1 MSILLNWLISTIAI
15 IISAYILPGIKVP
28 NFTTAFI
35 AALVLGILNA
45 VIRPLLLLLTLP
57 VNILTLGLF
66 TLVINAVIILLVSSL
81 VPEFQ
86 VNGFLSALLF
96 AIVLSVINSLLI
108 NLA

>member
-1 MSILLNWLISTIAI
+1 MSLLLNWLISAIAI
-15 IISAYILPGIKVP
+15 VISAYILPGIKVP
-28 NFTTAFI
+28 NFTTALVV
-35 AALVLGILNA
+35 ALVLGILNA

-66 TLVINAVIILLVSSL
+66 TLVINAIIILLVASL

-96 AIVLSVINSLLI
+96 AIILSVINSLLI

>member
-1 MSILLNWLISTIAI
+1 MSILINWLISAIAI
-15 IISAYILPGIKVP
+15 IISAYIIPGIRVP
-28 NFTTAFI
+28 NFTTALI
-35 AALVLGILNA
+35 TAVVLGILNA
-45 VIRPLLLLLTLP
+45 VIKPLLLLLTLP

-86 VNGFLSALLF
+86 VDGFLAALLF
-96 AIVLSVINSLLI
+96 AVVLSVINSLLI

>member
-1 MSILLNWLISTIAI
+1 MSILLNWLISTLAI

-45 VIRPLLLLLTLP
+45 IIRPLLLLLTLP
-57 VNILTLGLF
+57 LNILTLGLF
-66 TLVINAVIILLVSSL
+66 TLVINAVIILLVASL

-96 AIVLSVINSLLI
+96 AMVLSVINSLLV

>member
-28 NFTTAFI
+28 NFTTALV

-45 VIRPLLLLLTLP
+45 IIRPLLILLTLP

-108 NLA
+108 RLA

>member
-1 MSILLNWLISTIAI
+1 MSLLLNWLISAIAI

-28 NFTTAFI
+28 NFTTALVV
-35 AALVLGILNA
+35 ALVLGILNA

-66 TLVINAVIILLVSSL
+66 TLVINAVIILLVASL

-86 VNGFLSALLF
+86 VNGFLAALLF

>member
-28 NFTTAFI
+28 NFSTALV

>member
-1 MSILLNWLISTIAI
+1 MSLLLNWLISAIAI
-15 IISAYILPGIKVP
+15 VISAYILPGIKVP
-28 NFTTAFI
+28 NFTTALVV
-35 AALVLGILNA
+35 ALVLGILNA
-45 VIRPLLLLLTLP
+45 IIRPLLLLLTLP

-66 TLVINAVIILLVSSL
+66 TLVINAVIILLVASL